1 MTNRPT
7 TASTDNELDADH
19 PTRDGDPAATDHPTG
34 EDQAEENAATD
45 LPG

>member
-7 TASTDNELDADH
+7 TASTDGEPDADH
-19 PTRDGDPAATDHPTG
+19 TTRDGDPAATDHPTG
-34 EDQAEENAATD
+34 EDQAAENAETE